1 MFVEVAVNIP
11 SEKTFVY
18 EVPQTLEDKIA
29 AGKRVLAPFGKKK
42 ITGYIVSGSSRTERE
57 GVREIL
63 DVLDEEPL
71 FSEEDLRFYRW
82 AADYYMYPLG
92 KALGEILPAGPT
104 LKPRRETVVRL
115 AAGWEEAARLTEKE
129 EAIVCSLSRRGER
142 GVADLRREFKLTAA
156 LLKRMEKKGL
166 VITAGRE
173 VVRLAAEG
181 PVVGARGG
189 PITLN
194 SAQENAL
201 KKIIAGVHSKRLSVH
216 LLHGVT
222 GSGKTEVYLRAL
234 AETLSLGGSA
244 IFLVPE
250 IALTP
255 QLLSRIGERF
265 SQSEIAVLHS
275 GISKAV
281 RYDQWRRIGR
291 GDARII
297 VGARSAVF
305 APARNLKLLIV
316 DEEHDASYKQ
326 DERMRYNARDL
337 AIVKARF
344 QGATV
349 VLGSATPGLQ
359 SFFNAAHK
367 KYHYLALPERAGKRR
382 LPEVEILDM
391 RSLRDERGKAAFLS
405 PSLRAAIGETLE
417 AGGQTLLFLNRR
429 GFHTFLFCADCG
441 HVLRCLNCSVSMTYH
456 AGEEIL
462 KCHYCDF
469 ALKAPPLCPVCRG
482 GRVRS
487 YGMGTER
494 LEEEIVRSF
503 PGARVRRMDSDS
515 TSRRGVQE
523 KILESF
529 DKGEIDI
536 LVGTQ
541 MITKGHDYPGVIL
554 VGVVMADASLNIPDF
569 RASECTF
576 QLLTQVA
583 GRGGRG
589 DDPGRVIIQTLNPE
603 HYAIRLARDHDYE
616 AFYKEEIELRRA
628 LGYPPYS
635 RMAKLSISGL
645 NKERVEKGAG
655 KIGETAKRVAGTFAG
670 SDRIDVLGPAEA
682 PIEKL
687 KGRYRWQLLL
697 KGMNV
702 RSLHGAV
709 REILAQNRE
718 RGVDIRVDV
727 DPLNFM

>member
-11 SEKTFVY
+11 SEKTFIY
-18 EVPQTLEDKIA
+18 DVPEAFEDKIA
-29 AGKRVLAPFGKKK
+29 IGKRVLAPFGRKKM
-42 ITGYIVSGSSRTERE
+42 TGYIVGVSSLTERE
-57 GVREIL
+57 GVKGIL

-92 KALGEILPAGPT
+92 KALGEILPARPE
-104 LKPRRETVVRL
+104 LKPRKETSVSLASGWKGETRLSKKEAEIVRYL
-115 AAGWEEAARLTEKE
+115 ED
-129 EAIVCSLSRRGER
+129 RGET
-142 GVADLRREFKLTAA
+142 GAAELRREFNLTAA
-156 LLKRMEKKGL
+156 LLKRMEKKGI
-166 VITAGRE
+166 VIAAGRE
-173 VVRLAAEG
+173 VVRRTAEG
-181 PVVGARGG
+181 PVIGMKSGS
-189 PITLN
+189 ITLN
-194 SAQENAL
+194 SAQETAL
-201 KKIIAGVHSKRLSVH
+201 KEIFGGLQSKNYSVY

-234 AETLSLGGSA
+234 CETLRLGGSA

-265 SQSEIAVLHS
+265 QRSDIAVLHS
-275 GISKAV
+275 GVPTAV
-281 RYDQWRRIGR
+281 RYDQWRKIAR

-305 APARNLKLLIV
+305 APARNLKLIIV
-316 DEEHDASYKQ
+316 DEEHDGSYKQ

-337 AIVKARF
+337 AVVKARF
-344 QGATV
+344 HGAAV
-349 VLGSATPGLQ
+349 VLGSATPGMQ
-359 SFFNAAHK
+359 TFFNAGNK
-367 KYHYLALPERAGKRR
+367 KYRYLTLPDRAGERP

-391 RSLRDERGKAAFLS
+391 RSLRDDRGKPGILS
-405 PSLRAAIGETLE
+405 PPLRAAIGETLE
-417 AGGQTLLFLNRR
+417 AGRQTLLFLNRR
-429 GFHTFLFCADCG
+429 GFHTFVFCADCG

-456 AGEEIL
+456 AGENIL

-469 ALKAPPLCPVCRG
+469 AVKAPPICPACRG
-482 GRVRS
+482 SRVRS
-487 YGMGTER
+487 FGMGTER
-494 LEEEIVRSF
+494 LEEEISRAF

-515 TSRRGVQE
+515 TARKGVQE
-523 KILESF
+523 KILQAF

-541 MITKGHDYPGVIL
+541 MITKGHDYPGVLL

-576 QLLTQVA
+576 QHLTQVA

-603 HYAIRLARDHDYE
+603 HYAIRLARNHDYLT
-616 AFYKEEIELRRA
+616 FYEEEIALRRT

-635 RMAKLSISGL
+635 RMVKLNISST
-645 NKERVEKGAG
+645 KRERVEEGA
-655 KIGETAKRVAGTFAG
+655 KIIGEMAKTISGALAG
-670 SDRIDVLGPAEA
+670 REKVDVMGPAEA
-682 PIEKL
+682 PIAKL

-697 KGMNV
+697 KGKNV
-702 RSLHGAV
+702 GSLHRV
-709 REILAQNRE
+709 VKDILAQNRE
-718 RGVDIRVDV
+718 KGLEIRVDV